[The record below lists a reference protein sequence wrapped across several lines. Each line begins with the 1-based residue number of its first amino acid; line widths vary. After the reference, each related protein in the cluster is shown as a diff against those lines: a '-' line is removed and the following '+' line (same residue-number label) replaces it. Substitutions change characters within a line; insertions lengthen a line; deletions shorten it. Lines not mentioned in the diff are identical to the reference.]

1 MYVTVSIPDIEE
13 YPQGFPQFW
22 LNSLLVASV
31 SSNHQIVALAKTYV
45 RLVEAALA
53 EYKLGAQKLREFWDT
68 HDSFNLG
75 AAHRAVSHFESCLSD
90 MYRATNC
97 FRRLRR
103 HPQGDG
109 LSIALNEERAGFATD
124 AVADRFRLVRHEI
137 HHLEEL
143 VMDGRLIEGQPIAL
157 KPDGPETA
165 HPTEA
170 GQTNKAIDRLV
181 IGQREILF
189 SELSAWLKEMG
200 RFAQKIAEFIP
211 PTNTT
216 ANLPAA
222 PAP

>member
-1 MYVTVSIPDIEE
+1 MYVKVDVADIAE
-13 YPQGFPQFW
+13 YPHGFPQFW
-22 LNSLLVASV
+22 LNSLFVTSV

-45 RLVEAALA
+45 RLVEAALV
-53 EYKLGAQKLREFWDT
+53 EYRLGAEKLREFWAT
-68 HDSFNLG
+68 HNSFNLG

-103 HPQGDG
+103 HPDEDS
-109 LSIALNEERAGFATD
+109 LSVALNEEKASFATD
-124 AVADRFRLVRHEI
+124 AVADRFRLMRHEI

-143 VMDGRLIEGQPIAL
+143 VMDGRLQEGQPFAL

-170 GQTNKAIDRLV
+170 DQTIKAIDRLV

-189 SELSAWLKEMG
+189 SELATWLSEMG
-200 RFAQKIAEFIP
+200 RFAQKIAEFGSTSSATP
-211 PTNTT
+211 GP
-216 ANLPAA
+216 PAA
-222 PAP
+222 A